1 METRNTTTVYRSLLL
16 VTVIATITA
25 LIVFATLMG
34 NAEFGT
40 EQRKVYQTWFTYSS
54 YFGIT
59 IASILGILWYF
70 NAPKK
75 KKRNLPLKQSDA
87 KFAKENI
94 SNLEN

>member
-25 LIVFATLMG
+25 LIVFATLMA

-40 EQRKVYQTWFTYSS
+40 EQRKAYQTWFTYSS

-59 IASILGILWYF
+59 IATILGILWYF
-70 NAPKK
+70 SAPKK

-87 KFAKENI
+87 KFAEENI
-94 SNLEN
+94 SNIRK